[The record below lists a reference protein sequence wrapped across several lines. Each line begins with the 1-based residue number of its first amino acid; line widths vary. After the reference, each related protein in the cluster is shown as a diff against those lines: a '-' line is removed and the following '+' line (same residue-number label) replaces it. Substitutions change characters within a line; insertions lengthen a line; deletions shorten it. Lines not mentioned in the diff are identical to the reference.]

1 MDSKSNVVKSYKD
14 MEMSSHY
21 LTIVGRSREHLAYV
35 AACHW
40 ILAPQLYHIF
50 CCLFNIFIPPDQPF
64 CMFLIACWL
73 NLMCPIT
80 STFDAPR
87 QSTMSGNQRH
97 LAI

>member
-40 ILAPQLYHIF
+40 ILAPQLCHIF
-50 CCLFNIFIPPDQPF
+50 CCLLTFSELPYQPF
-64 CMFLIACWL
+64 CMFLIAC
-73 NLMCPIT
+73 
-80 STFDAPR
+80 
-87 QSTMSGNQRH
+87 
-97 LAI
+97 